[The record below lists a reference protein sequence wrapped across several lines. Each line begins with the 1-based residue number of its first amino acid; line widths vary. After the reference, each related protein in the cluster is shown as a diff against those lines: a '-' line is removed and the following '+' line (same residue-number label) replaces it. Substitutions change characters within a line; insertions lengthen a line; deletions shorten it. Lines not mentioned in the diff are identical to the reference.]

1 MSFIIT
7 TGIDLLITTGI
18 INQII
23 SITGNINMS
32 LALDLIQAQQED
44 DAKARLDFSMLL
56 VKELY
61 EEGSSSYRVNG
72 QDLTFDFDTVIQD
85 GQPQIDNKLAEL
97 CRAKDRDD
105 VGFIQTAIDLCDLIS
120 EQAKNSAVQIS
131 NEVKISDQIQ
141 ARS

>member
-1 MSFIIT
+1 MNT
-7 TGIDLLITTGI
+7 
-18 INQII
+18 
-23 SITGNINMS
+23 
-32 LALDLIQAQQED
+32 ALDLIQVQQED
-44 DAKARLDFSMLL
+44 DAQARLDFSMLL

-85 GQPQIDNKLAEL
+85 SQPAVDLKLADL
-97 CRAKDRDD
+97 CRTQNRDD
-105 VGFIQTAIDLCDLIS
+105 IAFIQTAIELRELIF